1 MPTRPTRH
9 SSIDQ
14 AKRLG
19 AKSLKAM
26 DRPSASA
33 RGYDRRWQKNAK
45 VYLASNPLC
54 ADPFGV
60 HGKWPVM
67 ARHVD
72 HVVPRSAGGTD
83 DWNNLQGLCVRCHS
97 RKTIQCDGGFGRRRQ
112 PMAVERNRDE
122 AVALS
127 E

>member
-9 SSIDQ
+9 RSIDQ

-60 HGKWPVM
+60 HGGWP
-67 ARHVD
+67 APAGHVD
-72 HVVPRSAGGTD
+72 HITPRSAGGGD
-83 DWNNLQGLCVRCHS
+83 EWENLQGLCVRCHS

-112 PMAVERNRDE
+112 PMVVKQDCDA
-122 AVALS
+122 AVAPS

>member
-9 SSIDQ
+9 RSIDQ
-14 AKRLG
+14 ARRLG

-26 DRPSASA
+26 ERPSASS
-33 RGYDRRWQKNAK
+33 RGYGRRWQRLAK
-45 VYLASNPLC
+45 AYLASNPLC

-60 HGKWPVM
+60 HGKWPVV

-72 HVVPRSAGGTD
+72 HITPRSAGGGD
-83 DWNNLQGLCVRCHS
+83 EWENLQGLCVRCHS

-112 PMAVERNRDE
+112 PMVVKQERAE
-122 AVALS
+122 VVAPL